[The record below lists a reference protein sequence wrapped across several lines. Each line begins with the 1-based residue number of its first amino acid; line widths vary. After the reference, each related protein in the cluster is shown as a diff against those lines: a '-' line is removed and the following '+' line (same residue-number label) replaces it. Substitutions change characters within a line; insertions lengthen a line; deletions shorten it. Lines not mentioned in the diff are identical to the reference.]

1 MQIEFRGNDRLNQIA
16 EDAFDFGPESE
27 SGLESESESESESVS
42 YEKSKSHRFGETSDS
57 DSDSD
62 SNPDSDYYSS
72 YSDESLSS
80 TSSDSNSSPSSTA
93 DSSSA
98 IVQQSNRFS
107 ALELSDSLSIPTR
120 STTAGLSP
128 QANCDQS
135 DTHMSVKLYIQME
148 YYKNGTL
155 DDLIQSGKVSIVWIS
170 TES

>member
-1 MQIEFRGNDRLNQIA
+1 MNQIA

-93 DSSSA
+93 NSSSA

>member
-1 MQIEFRGNDRLNQIA
+1 MNQIA

-57 DSDSD
+57 DSDS
-62 SNPDSDYYSS
+62 NPDSDYYSS
-72 YSDESLSS
+72 YSEESLST
-80 TSSDSNSSPSSTA
+80 TSSDSNSSPSPTA

-120 STTAGLSP
+120 STTTGLSP

>member
-1 MQIEFRGNDRLNQIA
+1 MNQIA

-27 SGLESESESESESVS
+27 SGLESESESVS
-42 YEKSKSHRFGETSDS
+42 YEKSKSNRFGETS

-72 YSDESLSS
+72 YSEESLS
-80 TSSDSNSSPSSTA
+80 TTNSDSDSSPSSTA

>member
-1 MQIEFRGNDRLNQIA
+1 MNQIA

-27 SGLESESESESESVS
+27 SGLESESESESKSESVS

-72 YSDESLSS
+72 YSEESLS
-80 TSSDSNSSPSSTA
+80 TTNSDSDSSPSSTA

>member
-1 MQIEFRGNDRLNQIA
+1 MNQIA

-57 DSDSD
+57 DSDSN

>member
-27 SGLESESESESESVS
+27 SGLESESESESVS
-42 YEKSKSHRFGETSDS
+42 YEKSKSHRFGETSES
-57 DSDSD
+57 DSD
-62 SNPDSDYYSS
+62 PDSDYYSS
-72 YSDESLSS
+72 YSEESLST
-80 TSSDSNSSPSSTA
+80 TSSDSDSSPSSTA

-120 STTAGLSP
+120 STTTGLSP

>member
-27 SGLESESESESESVS
+27 SGLESESESESVS
-42 YEKSKSHRFGETSDS
+42 YEKSKSHRFGETSES

-62 SNPDSDYYSS
+62 PDSDYYSS
-72 YSDESLSS
+72 YSEESLS
-80 TSSDSNSSPSSTA
+80 TTNSDSDSSPSSTA

-120 STTAGLSP
+120 STTTGLSP

-148 YYKNGTL
+148 YYENGTL